1 MGLSKA
7 DVILHPVR
15 MKIIQSLVKRPLTVQ
30 ELMEWNPDV
39 PQATLYRQLKVLT
52 ESKVIFVSDE
62 RKVRGT
68 VERIFSLNNEAAI
81 ISAFEADELSK
92 EDHLKYFITF
102 FANLIQG
109 AEQYLD
115 SGENLNMHKDGFGYR
130 QIDLFLNDE
139 EFHQLLN
146 EMTSVIK
153 NYASNEPNEN
163 RRRRSLATV
172 FIPEG
177 KKD

>member
-1 MGLSKA
+1 MAMSKA

-15 MKIIQSLVKRPLTVQ
+15 MKIIQCLVKRPLTVQ
-30 ELMEWNPDV
+30 ELMEWIPDV

-68 VERIFSLNNEAAI
+68 IERTYSLNNEAANI
-81 ISAFEADELSK
+81 TASEAEKLCKD
-92 EDHLKYFITF
+92 DHLKYFITF

-115 SGENLNMHKDGFGYR
+115 SGDNLNMLKDGFGYR
-130 QIDLFLNDE
+130 QIDLFLDDE
-139 EFHQLLN
+139 ELLLFRKDL
-146 EMTSVIK
+146 ETVIK
-153 NYASNEPNEN
+153 NYAANEPSEN

-172 FIPEG
+172 FIPEA

>member
-1 MGLSKA
+1 MSKA

-30 ELMEWNPDV
+30 ELMEWIPDV

-68 VERIFSLNNEAAI
+68 VERTYSLNNEAAN
-81 ISAFEADELSK
+81 ISASEADELSK
-92 EDHLKYFITF
+92 NDHLKYFITF
-102 FANLIQG
+102 FANLLQG

-115 SGENLNMHKDGFGYR
+115 SGDDLDMVKDGFGYR
-130 QIDLFLNDE
+130 KIDLFLDDDE
-139 EFHQLLN
+139 FLQFSKDFA
-146 EMTSVIK
+146 TVIK
-153 NYASNEPNEN
+153 KYAANEPSEY
-163 RRRRSLATV
+163 RRRRSLASV

-177 KKD
+177 KKE